1 MGGFPSQQ
9 MCPSTPYLRLV
20 THHLL
25 ATSSG
30 DLKSAIALMNARQRV
45 LDAAPPASP
54 ADRPLV
60 EEVLTLDR
68 ELAGFIRQRMLRIR
82 EQSLALQRGQTAMRG
97 YGSVRHPGSSRLNTV
112 R

>member
-1 MGGFPSQQ
+1 MSSYAALLELVRQQLAAARGGD
-9 MCPSTPYLRLV
+9 V
-20 THHLL
+20 E
-25 ATSSG
+25 
-30 DLKSAIALMNARQRV
+30 SALALMNARQRV

-54 ADRPLV
+54 ADRSLI
-60 EEVLTLDR
+60 EEVLALDR

-97 YGSVRHPGSSRLNTV
+97 YGSVRHPASSRLNTV

>member
-1 MGGFPSQQ
+1 MRGDSHQAMSSYAALLELVRQQ
-9 MCPSTPYLRLV
+9 VAAAR
-20 THHLL
+20 
-25 ATSSG
+25 SG
-30 DLKSAIALMNARQRV
+30 DVESAIALMNARQRV

-82 EQSLALQRGQTAMRG
+82 DQSLALQRGQTAMRG
-97 YGSVRHPGSSRLNTV
+97 YGSVRHPGASRLNTV

>member
-1 MGGFPSQQ
+1 MSTYAALLELVRQQLAAARGGD
-9 MCPSTPYLRLV
+9 V
-20 THHLL
+20 E
-25 ATSSG
+25 
-30 DLKSAIALMNARQRV
+30 SALALMNARQRV
-45 LDAAPPASP
+45 LDVAAPASP
-54 ADRPLV
+54 ADRPLI
-60 EEVLTLDR
+60 EEVLALDR